1 MRIKTIEI
9 SNYRLLENTSLD
21 LENELSLIVGKNNTG
36 KTSCISCIRKF
47 LGTKNDFKYD
57 DFNLKFQQE
66 VIQTLN
72 KNLKIEE
79 YKELKISMKIHI
91 EYTEKDNLKN
101 ISDLLM
107 DLDENNNLLVL
118 QFEYVLS
125 YDDYKKIIED
135 YNIFKQTVKDKE
147 IDFYLRNYYK
157 NYFKIVRKTLG
168 SDQNNDYKIIDDISK
183 IISIEYISAKR
194 DVQSNEYNTSAD
206 KTLSKLSYKYFDNVN
221 DLERFQITDLKKE
234 LFKMDEQLTNIYEK
248 TFSPIVKNISKFSY
262 GSECNLKVISRLEE
276 NNILKDNTNVMYEN
290 EGCNLPEDYNGL
302 GYMNLFAIMFQIHIA
317 LDKLKSKNN
326 LNSKSDINL
335 LFIEE
340 PEVHTHPQMQYIFI
354 RNIKKL
360 IKDYKED
367 MELQTVVT
375 THSPYIVSQS
385 DFEDIKY
392 FHRIE
397 RNKIEIKNLKDLE
410 VIYNPKKDDESRK
423 RFEFIKK
430 YLTTNKSE
438 LFFADKAIFIEGDTE
453 RILLPIMMK
462 KIDKEKCINEQYI
475 PLLSQNIS
483 IIEVGAYSHVFDKL
497 IHFLGI
503 KTLIITDI
511 DFTKEEEKEDK
522 NGREIIRYVKCE
534 KEEATN
540 ISNAAIKK
548 FLNTDQLECVLKHKQ
563 IVSKDKKGCWCEDIN
578 GQVYVSFQR
587 EENGNWA
594 RSFEDAFIS
603 TNIDFIVSN
612 KDKFVSLQNA
622 NRIQKTSKNYFEI
635 AQNCIKKKSD
645 FATDILYN
653 TNEKLNNWEIPRY
666 IKKGLEW
673 ISE

>member
-91 EYTEKDNLKN
+91 EYTEEDNLKN

-511 DFTKEEEKEDK
+511 DFTKEEKEDK

-534 KEEATN
+534 KKEATN

-653 TNEKLNNWEIPRY
+653 TNEKLNNWEIPGY

>member
-1 MRIKTIEI
+1 MRIKTIKI
-9 SNYRLLENTSLD
+9 SNYRLLKNTSLD

-47 LGTKNDFKYD
+47 LGSKNDFKYD

-91 EYTEKDNLKN
+91 EYTKEDDLKN

-125 YDDYKKIIED
+125 YDNYKKIIED
-135 YNIFKQTVKDKE
+135 YNTFKQTVKDKE

-168 SDQNNDYKIIDDISK
+168 CNENNDYKIIDDISK

-194 DVQSNEYNTSAD
+194 DVQSNEYDTSAD

-326 LNSKSDINL
+326 LSNKSDINL

-367 MELQTVVT
+367 IELQIVVT

-397 RNKIEIKNLKDLE
+397 KNNIEIKNLKDLE
-410 VIYNPKKDDESRK
+410 VIYNPRKDDESKK

-462 KIDKEKCINEQYI
+462 KIDKEKCINEQYT

-497 IHFLGI
+497 IDFLGI

-511 DFTKEEEKEDK
+511 DFTKKEEKEDK
-522 NGREIIRYVKCE
+522 NGRKIITYVKCE

-548 FLNTDQLECVLKHKQ
+548 FLNTDQLKYILGHKQ
-563 IVSKDKKGCWCEDIN
+563 IVSKNTNGCWCEDIN

-603 TNIDFIVSN
+603 TNIDFIVNN
-612 KDKFVSLQNA
+612 KDKFISLQNA
-622 NRIQKTSKNYFEI
+622 NRIQKTSKDYFEI

-653 TNEKLNNWEIPRY
+653 TNENLSNWEIPIY

>member
-107 DLDENNNLLVL
+107 DLDENNNLLIL

-511 DFTKEEEKEDK
+511 DFTKEEKEDK